1 MNYPN
6 LAAAVATRYPNA
18 NEQTRDRL
26 CRSALHET
34 AHLFVARIVDA
45 NPYKLRIQRSGAG
58 WIHVHSHDEREILIS
73 LAGVAMEYRI
83 EGDYS
88 RELPATFDDFNDAER
103 WCMELWD
110 IERPGIIAGKILR
123 DLVTMYGWP
132 DVWRLIEETAVRAIT
147 KARKADGILSADKT
161 DAVCKWLDGELKRS
175 GLGEELSPLR
185 NRVRLTAT
193 DTQKTV

>member
-18 NEQTRDRL
+18 NARTRDRL

-34 AHLFVARIVDA
+34 AHLFVARLVDVD
-45 NPYKLRIQRSGAG
+45 PYKLRIQRSGAG
-58 WIHVHSHDEREILIS
+58 WIHVHSYDEREILIS
-73 LAGVAMEYRI
+73 LAGVAVEYRI

-88 RELPATFDDFNDAER
+88 RELPATFGDFDDAER

-110 IERPGIIAGKILR
+110 VERPGRIAGEIIR
-123 DLVTMYGWP
+123 DLVTMYGRP

-147 KARKADGILSADKT
+147 KARKADGELSAKKT
-161 DAVCKWLDGELKRS
+161 QALCKWLDGELKRT

-185 NRVRLTAT
+185 NRVRPINLPR
-193 DTQKTV
+193 

>member
-18 NEQTRDRL
+18 NERTRDRL

-34 AHLFVARIVDA
+34 AHLFVARLVDA
-45 NPYKLRIQRSGAG
+45 NPYTLRIQRSGAG
-58 WIHVHSHDEREILIS
+58 WIHVHSYDEREILIS
-73 LAGVAMEYRI
+73 LAGVAVEYRI

-147 KARKADGILSADKT
+147 KARKADGILSEKKT
-161 DAVCKWLDGELKRS
+161 RALCEWLDGELKRT
-175 GLGEELSPLR
+175 GLGEELSPLS
-185 NRVRLTAT
+185 NRVRLN
-193 DTQKTV
+193 

>member
-18 NEQTRDRL
+18 NERTRDRL

-34 AHLFVARIVDA
+34 AHLFVARIVDVH
-45 NPYKLRIQRSGAG
+45 PYKLRIQRSGAG
-58 WIHVHSHDEREILIS
+58 WIHVHSYDEREILIS

-88 RELPATFDDFNDAER
+88 RELPATFGDFDDAER
-103 WCMELWD
+103 WCVELWG
-110 IERPGIIAGKILR
+110 IERPGIISGKILR
-123 DLVTMYGWP
+123 DLVTMYGWR

-147 KARKADGILSADKT
+147 KARKADGILSGKKT
-161 DAVCKWLDGELKRS
+161 RALCEWLDGELKRT
-175 GLGEELSPLR
+175 GLGEELGPLR
-185 NRVRLTAT
+185 NRVRLN
-193 DTQKTV
+193 

>member
-1 MNYPN
+1 MMNYPN

-18 NEQTRDRL
+18 NERTRDRL

-58 WIHVHSHDEREILIS
+58 WIHVHSYDEREILIS
-73 LAGVAMEYRI
+73 IAGIAMEYRLS
-83 EGDYS
+83 GDYS
-88 RELPATFDDFNDAER
+88 RVPPETIGDFDDAER

-161 DAVCKWLDGELKRS
+161 DALCKWLDSELKRS

-185 NRVRLTAT
+185 NRVRLN
-193 DTQKTV
+193 

>member
-18 NEQTRDRL
+18 NERTRDRL

-34 AHLFVARIVDA
+34 AHLFVARLVDA
-45 NPYKLRIQRSGAG
+45 HPYKLRIQRSGAG
-58 WIHVHSHDEREILIS
+58 WIHVHSYDEREILIS

-110 IERPGIIAGKILR
+110 IERPGRIAGEILR
-123 DLVTMYGWP
+123 DLVRMYCWR

-147 KARKADGILSADKT
+147 KARKADGILSGKKT
-161 DAVCKWLDGELKRS
+161 RALCEWLDGELKRT
-175 GLGEELSPLR
+175 GLGEELGPLR
-185 NRVRLTAT
+185 NRVRLN
-193 DTQKTV
+193 